1 MGIRHQ
7 TFSNQKTLVVEIVNI
22 EKVLVVEV
30 LLQPNP
36 VLVAMH
42 PRVRPN
48 EKELFM
54 SNLMNKTNAF
64 EQLLT

>member
-1 MGIRHQ
+1 
-7 TFSNQKTLVVEIVNI
+7 LVVEIVKI

-30 LLQPNP
+30 LLQPNA
-36 VLVAMH
+36 VLGSMH
-42 PRVRPN
+42 PRVRPS

-64 EQLLT
+64 KQLLT